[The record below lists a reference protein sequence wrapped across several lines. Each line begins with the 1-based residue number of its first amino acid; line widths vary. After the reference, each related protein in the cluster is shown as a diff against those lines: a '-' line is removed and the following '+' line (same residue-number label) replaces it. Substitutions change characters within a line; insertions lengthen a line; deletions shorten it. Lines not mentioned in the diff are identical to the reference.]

1 MERLT
6 APLRF
11 CLSAALVQS
20 FVAAHSCIHDDVL
33 AHPSLRVIT
42 GEQAYADGG
51 RRLQATTY
59 ANIRI
64 QPIFSN
70 LASDSTMTP
79 ALVSFLQNQLVPA
92 AVERWQSAL
101 SLQPV
106 VGPLYARRQCQSTW
120 TTVTPNLCKTYAS
133 VTPCADVGDGIV
145 LNIPS
150 SYFGADVIYASDGS
164 TLSTLSAGAGLPNTD
179 FAVFVTAQV
188 TTLCTPGTLAYA
200 VTCQRDS
207 FDRPTWARIN
217 FCPRG
222 LSTDPAAWNMQLKT
236 AMHEVRWS
244 GMDSGHGACDAAI
257 CSSTM

>member
-1 MERLT
+1 MERL
-6 APLRF
+6 AARLWF
-11 CLSAALVQS
+11 CLSAALTLS
-20 FVAAHSCIHDDVL
+20 FVAAHSCIHDGII
-33 AHPSLRVIT
+33 AHPNLRVVA

-64 QPIFSN
+64 QPLFIN

-92 AVERWQSAL
+92 AVERWESAL

-106 VGPLYARRQCQSTW
+106 VGPLYAHRQCQSTW

-179 FAVFVTAQV
+179 FAV
-188 TTLCTPGTLAYA
+188 C
-200 VTCQRDS
+200 
-207 FDRPTWARIN
+207 
-217 FCPRG
+217 G
-222 LSTDPAAWNMQLKT
+222 LSSGARMRRGRL
-236 AMHEVRWS
+236 WS
-244 GMDSGHGACDAAI
+244 THFGRRMTQI
-257 CSSTM
+257 L